1 MGLLDGKVAL
11 ITGAGRGVGREEAL
25 VMAKE
30 GCNLVIND
38 IGGGASH
45 LDEDAKIADTVV

>member
-1 MGLLDGKVAL
+1 MGMLDGKVAL
-11 ITGAGRGVGREEAL
+11 ITGSGRGVGREEAL

-45 LDEDAKIADTVV
+45 VERDI